1 MKEFCNK
8 DVSLSRQ
15 LHYLVGKYPNS
26 KGYIKKG
33 KLIWHCMLD
42 LDEAYGSY
50 KIKLTYD
57 LNSIPKVFVV
67 SPNIYELTNGVEPP
81 HIYVFN
87 QETTRLCLYLP
98 STGEWSRNQFLGDTM
113 VPWASL
119 WFMYFS
125 GWLATG
131 KWHGGGEHPDANESF
146 IKGKVL

>member
-1 MKEFCNK
+1 MKEFYNT

-15 LHYLVGKYPNS
+15 LLHLMGKYPNS

-57 LNSIPKVFVV
+57 MNSIPKVFVV

-87 QETTRLCLYLP
+87 QETTRLCLY
-98 STGEWSRNQFLGDTM
+98 W
-113 VPWASL
+113 
-119 WFMYFS
+119 
-125 GWLATG
+125 
-131 KWHGGGEHPDANESF
+131 
-146 IKGKVL
+146 